1 MAESKSKRKGK
12 HPGGRPST
20 YNPKYCQVAV
30 DFLRDGYSV
39 TALAGH
45 IGCARSTIFK
55 WAETHEEFSDALTTG
70 QALAALWWEDRL
82 RDVAVKGGEKGAAS
96 AAIFGV
102 KNRSR
107 EEWKDHHNLTID
119 DMPSPFEAFIQ
130 AARGDAPDWDVA
142 TKPDPKPEEEP
153 DA

>member
-1 MAESKSKRKGK
+1 MAKAKEKN
-12 HPGGRPST
+12 PVGRPT
-20 YNPKYCQVAV
+20 LYDPKYCQIAI
-30 DFLRDGYSV
+30 DFLKDGYSV

-45 IGCARSTIFK
+45 IGVARSTVFR
-55 WAETHEEFSDALTTG
+55 WAEENDDFSDALTSG
-70 QALAALWWEDRL
+70 QALAALWWENRL
-82 RDVAVKGGEKGAAS
+82 RDIAQNGADKKGAAS
-96 AAIFGV
+96 VAIFGV

-119 DMPSPFEAFIQ
+119 DMPSPFDAFIQ
-130 AARGDAPDWDVA
+130 LARGDAPDWDVA